1 MINKISHKTGNNMSK
16 KILEKLNEK
25 EKEKKQINKKK
36 KNHKAGNN
44 IWEKKKLK
52 EQQQKSIQTKNLLT
66 SQQGSTKDSG
76 YGEKI
81 KRSGEIKEI

>member
-1 MINKISHKTGNNMSK
+1 MG
-16 KILEKLNEK
+16 E
-25 EKEKKQINKKK
+25 
-36 KNHKAGNN
+36 
-44 IWEKKKLK
+44 KKLK